1 MLMFL
6 SEAVTQRCSVKKEF
20 LEISQNSQENTCAR
34 VKVAALRPEACNVIK
49 KETLAQVFSCEFC
62 QMSKNTFFYRTHPV
76 AASVLLWIVPDSSF
90 LSSSSSR
97 LTDRMFTSESN
108 VYHKLLI
115 LQEIGNES

>member
-6 SEAVTQRCSVKKEF
+6 SEGVTQRCSVKKEF

-34 VKVAALRPEACNVIK
+34 IKVAALRPEACNVIK